1 MKIHAQGLKQLYGL
15 ENKSLLQ
22 FFLACFLA
30 QAAMGAIGVLLNLY
44 ILSLGFSED
53 FVGTVMSVKLFVTGI
68 ISIPAGLFCYR
79 WGVSRTLTAASV
91 ALGVGIMTVSWT
103 SQPGLLVAGAVLIG
117 IAMAI
122 KAVSVPIFLIEN
134 SSPRVRQNVF
144 SLNFSLMMFANMAG
158 SVISGYLPELW
169 SSSREGL
176 SGTLMIFG
184 LVALVSAV
192 CLAFIPVGKGNSTDS
207 GSQGLLGFRFIL
219 RNKKLFRLLAGHL
232 LIGFGA
238 GLIVPLFNVFMSNKL
253 GASTSHIGIIMSAG
267 QIATALGGLLVPL
280 VVRYLGQV
288 ATVVVLRLTSIP
300 FLLVIANAP
309 NLQLMGVAYFFRTAL
324 MNMTNPVESSFTME
338 MAGEK
343 RVAMSSLLSS
353 MNTVTRAISVLASG
367 WIMSRYSYSVPYYL
381 TCGLYAVTTF
391 LFWRW
396 FRHEKTG
403 VTESAV

>member
-1 MKIHAQGLKQLYGL
+1 MKLHAQGLKQQYGL

-53 FVGTVMSVKLFVTGI
+53 FAGTVMSVKLFVTGI
-68 ISIPAGLFCYR
+68 ISLPAGLLCAR

-91 ALGVGIMTVSWT
+91 ALGAGIIAISVTA
-103 SQPGLLVAGAVLIG
+103 QPGLLLAGAVLIG
-117 IAMAI
+117 SAMAI

-134 SSPRVRQNVF
+134 SSPRARQNVF

-158 SVISGYLPELW
+158 SVTSGYLTELW
-169 SSSREGL
+169 PGSREGL
-176 SGTLMIFG
+176 SGTLLIFG
-184 LVALVSAV
+184 IVSLASAV
-192 CLAFIPVGKGNSTDS
+192 FLAFIPGRKGSS
-207 GSQGLLGFRFIL
+207 PSHSQGQLGYSFVL
-219 RNKKLFRLLAGHL
+219 RDKKLFRLVASHL

-253 GASTSHIGIIMSAG
+253 GASTSQIGIIMSVG
-267 QIATALGGLLVPL
+267 QVATALGGLLVPL
-280 VVRYLGQV
+280 VVRHLGQV
-288 ATVVVLRLTSIP
+288 ATVVVLRLASIP
-300 FLLVIANAP
+300 FLLIIANAP
-309 NLQLMGVAYFFRTAL
+309 NLQLLGAAYFLRTAL
-324 MNMTNPVESSFTME
+324 MNMTNPVDSSFTME

-343 RVAMSSLLSS
+343 RVAMSSLLSG

-367 WIMSRYSYSVPYYL
+367 WIMSSFSYSVPYYL
-381 TCGLYAVTTF
+381 TCGLYAVTTL

-396 FRHEKTG
+396 FRNEKAG
-403 VTESAV
+403 IAQQAS